1 MKGNIKPGDKIFKI
15 ASKALSDEAKV
26 TYSGKEFKKIALNC
40 KVSVKKDMPVSVS
53 ITPLKEYENYK
64 NVSVHL
70 ESEIIPENAV
80 NQPIT
85 KDRIISQFS
94 KTNDT
99 PFEFSKIDVDLDDN
113 LYIPKLSAINAL
125 RREALER
132 LEFLIT
138 RKLTRV
144 PIKVKEKTF
153 TDKPHSDVK
162 ISLALL
168 QLNNEFDYTEMDD
181 VDRVYIPLRCFRDV
195 KNKKSLREI
204 SSKFDIYL
212 CLPMVIN
219 LNYSNLLD
227 TQIQAIVSEYN
238 IKGFLFSS
246 IGELGLIRHGDYK
259 DLDIVSNYNLNVFND
274 YTLDTLSR
282 YGTSS
287 ITLSPEL
294 SHEDIKNLKCA
305 SNKELIVY
313 GRIKVMTAKYC
324 LLGSSN
330 RLLPYLLK

>member
-153 TDKPHSDVK
+153 TDKSHSDVK

-168 QLNNEFDYTEMDD
+168 QLNNEFDYTKMDD

-246 IGELGLIRHGDYK
+246 IGELGLIRHGNYK

-274 YTLDTLSR
+274 YTLDTLSK

-294 SHEDIKNLKCA
+294 NRDAIKNLKCTA
-305 SNKELIVY
+305 NKELIVY

-330 RLLPYLLK
+330 RLLPYLRR